1 MKAVNPASATN
12 NPGLASTP
20 GRAAPVPVGLVL
32 VSELV
37 GEAAAVG
44 VWTALLGHRRDE
56 MCRSNERKI
65 RLTRKSGQMRLS
77 WSTKTR

>member
-44 VWTALLGHRRDE
+44 VWTALEKVWADE
-56 MCRSNERKI
+56 VVVVDEDPLMLNCED
-65 RLTRKSGQMRLS
+65 
-77 WSTKTR
+77 